1 MAIDISDGQQ
11 DAKKMKAKVHEPP
24 SILHKAVI
32 QNTDAVG
39 RVSRCTLLKN
49 VGEFQGQL
57 EAR

>member
-32 QNTDAVG
+32 K
-39 RVSRCTLLKN
+39 TLMRWAECR
-49 VGEFQGQL
+49 G
-57 EAR
+57 ARY